1 MTASEGSAALNR
13 PQPADLDSRGRPI
26 VVVTGIGLVTPLGF
40 GVGAN
45 WAALLAGT
53 SGIRRIT
60 RFPTDHLRTTIAGTV
75 DLPEEA
81 DGPVLTAT
89 PRVTRMAAMAA
100 EEALA
105 EAGLGG
111 AEGFPGPLMLGMP
124 PVEVEWPHR
133 FELARRA
140 APQPADYQTLTLA
153 ANGWPELYETAAF
166 QAVGETLAARFGTRG
181 SPVAVTTACA
191 TGASAIQLGVEAIQ
205 RGETAAALA
214 IGADGTVQPEALIR
228 FSLLSA
234 LSTRNDDPTGA
245 SRPFEKNRG
254 GFVMSEGAACLV
266 LESLSHARAR
276 GARILG
282 VVRGCGEKSDSFHRT
297 RSNPDGSA
305 VIQAMRNAIAD
316 AGLTPAEISYVNAH
330 GTGTPENDK
339 MENLAMRAV
348 FGEAAPPISSNK
360 SMIGHTLSASGAIEA
375 AFSLLAIRDQMLPPT
390 INHVEPDPAITLD
403 VVPNIC
409 RPAKV
414 THVLSNSFGFG
425 GQNVCLV
432 LSGVPT

>member
-1 MTASEGSAALNR
+1 MNTTD
-13 PQPADLDSRGRPI
+13 PTFTDHRGRPI
-26 VVVTGIGLVTPLGF
+26 VAVTGIGLVTPLGF
-40 GVGAN
+40 GVEAN
-45 WAALLAGT
+45 WAALLAGK

-81 DGPVLTAT
+81 GGEVLTSSD
-89 PRVTRMAAMAA
+89 RVRLMAQRAA

-105 EAGLGG
+105 QSGLPSP
-111 AEGFPGPLMLGMP
+111 FPGPLMLGMP
-124 PVEVEWPHR
+124 PVELEWPGR
-133 FELARRA
+133 FR
-140 APQPADYQTLTLA
+140 LA
-153 ANGWPELYETAAF
+153 AETGEDAPSYKALTEAAAGRDDLYLTTAFAGI
-166 QAVGETLAARFGTRG
+166 GEQLAARFGTRG
-181 SPVAVTTACA
+181 APIAISTACA

-205 RGETAAALA
+205 RGETEAAIA

-234 LSTRNDDPTGA
+234 LSTRNEDPTAA
-245 SRPFEKNRG
+245 SRPFEKSRG

-266 LESLSHARAR
+266 LESLAHATAR
-276 GARILG
+276 GATILG
-282 VVRGCGEKSDSFHRT
+282 VLRGCGEKSDSFHRT
-297 RSNPDGSA
+297 RSNPDGGA
-305 VIQAMRNAIAD
+305 VIRAMRNAIED
-316 AGLTPAEISYVNAH
+316 AGLTPADISYVNAH

-339 MENLAMRAV
+339 METFGMRAV
-348 FGEAAPPISSNK
+348 FGNDAPPISSNK

-403 VVPNIC
+403 VVPNVA
-409 RPAKV
+409 RPARV
-414 THVLSNSFGFG
+414 VNVLSNSFGFG

-432 LSGVPT
+432 LSGAPA